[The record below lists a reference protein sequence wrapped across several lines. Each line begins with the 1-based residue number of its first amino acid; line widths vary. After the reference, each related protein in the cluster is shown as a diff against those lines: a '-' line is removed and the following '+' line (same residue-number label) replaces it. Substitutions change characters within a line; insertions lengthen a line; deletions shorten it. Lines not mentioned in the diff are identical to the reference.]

1 MRTEIVGT
9 CQKYWWEPKEGKAAE
24 PVGHEKAVCVFQG
37 IFMNGSD
44 ELYLD
49 FLIPASVPTSD

>member
-1 MRTEIVGT
+1 MA
-9 CQKYWWEPKEGKAAE
+9 QEPKEGKAAE
-24 PVGHEKAVCVFQG
+24 PVAHEKAVCVFQG

-44 ELYLD
+44 ELCLD